1 MTPESTLA
9 AALSSSSSQEDLTA
23 LPIEALVAI
32 VKEAGHYKDLKP
44 GFFSKAKRYLDAP
57 PSRGNILGGAA
68 LLGGA
73 QLLDESGKESKKHK
87 KASAVLA
94 TDAWAR
100 ELARQDMDKLASG
113 ELSKEKT
120 AFLGKVLGLAAQ
132 GLNKAGPALR
142 PAIARIGRATAG
154 QRAGY
159 GAAGGAALNVAR
171 HFMKPKEERGSLL
184 GAAAKGALVGGGA
197 GLAAKPV
204 IGKMVQSPTYKAIAK
219 GKFQFPRASPAA
231 AAGPEAAK

>member
-23 LPIEALVAI
+23 LPVEALVAI
-32 VKEAGHYKDLKP
+32 VKEASPAPEKP
-44 GFFSKAKRYLDAP
+44 IDKV
-57 PSRGNILGGAA
+57 AA
-68 LLGGA
+68 A
-73 QLLDESGKESKKHK
+73 
-87 KASAVLA
+87 
-94 TDAWAR
+94 DAWAR

-120 AFLGKVLGLAAQ
+120 AFLGKVLGMAAQ